1 MKHKRIGLVW
11 LVLVCCMFGPHITGA
26 EASEIWESRYLLAEA
41 VAEVEQ
47 TGQTVRGVLFVR
59 QPLRE
64 VWIYHFTG
72 TIEGDVLEAS
82 HHSGHRFVGKLVNER
97 EITGV
102 VTTRTGT
109 RLTITARKR

>member
-1 MKHKRIGLVW
+1 MKRERICLVFV
-11 LVLVCCMFGPHITGA
+11 VLACCLLQSQIRDA
-26 EASEIWESRYLLAEA
+26 AASEIWESRYLLAEA